1 MQKEPALAGLALA
14 AVVAVA
20 FVYTGQTQR
29 PAVPAAPAPVP
40 VAAPAPQPVAPPP
53 APIASAPPETAAPA
67 PEPAKSEPAKV
78 EAAAP
83 PPAEPVKTPEVKPEP
98 PKPAP
103 TFDVVRV
110 TNEGEAVI
118 AGRAEP
124 GAKVTVHDGS
134 KDIGTATADKRG
146 EWVVVPDEPLAP
158 GTRELSL
165 EAAKPAAAPQV
176 SDNTVVVMVPD
187 QTANVPT
194 RTETAA
200 LVVAVPK
207 DGVEPAKVL
216 QAPAPAAE
224 KPEAPPQ
231 AVSVESLNY
240 DNAGKVALAG
250 KAVPGAAVQ
259 LYLDNVLV
267 GRASSDPEGNWKLK
281 PEKQV
286 DPGVYQLRAD
296 QVGDGGKV
304 TARVELP
311 VQVSVVPPENPDK
324 RIVTVQPGNSLWRI
338 AMRTY
343 GSGFRYVQIYRANR
357 TQIRDPDLIYPGQV
371 FELPKAP

>member
-1 MQKEPALAGLALA
+1 MQKQPAYAGLALVA
-14 AVVAVA
+14 LVAVA
-20 FVYTGQTQR
+20 FVYTGQMKR
-29 PAVPAAPAPVP
+29 PAVQTASAPAAV
-40 VAAPAPQPVAPPP
+40 PAPQPAAAPVAT
-53 APIASAPPETAAPA
+53 AQPEAATPA
-67 PEPAKSEPAKV
+67 PEPAKAEPQPVKAEPAPAPVEPVKAAAEPAK
-78 EAAAP
+78 AP
-83 PPAEPVKTPEVKPEP
+83 TPETKTTPS
-98 PKPAP
+98 
-103 TFDVVRV
+103 FDVVRV

-124 GAKVTVHDGS
+124 GATVTVHDGG

-146 EWVVVPDEPLAP
+146 EWVVVPDKPLSP

-165 EAAKPAAAPQV
+165 EAAKPAAAPQA

-187 QTANVPT
+187 RTADVPT
-194 RTETAA
+194 RKEETPLA
-200 LVVAVPK
+200 VAVPK
-207 DGVEPAKVL
+207 DGTEPAKVL
-216 QAPAPAAE
+216 QAPPPAD
-224 KPEAPPQ
+224 KTEAPPQ
-231 AVSVESLNY
+231 AISVESLNY

-250 KAVPGAAVQ
+250 TAAPGAAVQ

-267 GRASSDPEGNWKLK
+267 GRASSDPQGNWKLK

-296 QVGDGGKV
+296 QVADGGKV

-311 VQVSVVPPENPDK
+311 VQVSVVPPESADK
-324 RIVTVQPGNSLWRI
+324 RVVTVQPGNSLWRI

-343 GSGFRYVQIYRANR
+343 GSGFRYVQIYRANH

-371 FELPKAP
+371 FELPKVP